1 MFVRRNCKCVYMSR
15 RSWFCVYVFL
25 YVYSGMYVYMSECVY
40 VFRYPFACKTDERK
54 AEGDKSLEGN
64 LIA

>member
-1 MFVRRNCKCVYMSR
+1 MCVYVKT
-15 RSWFCVYVFL
+15 FLVLCVYVFL

-40 VFRYPFACKTDERK
+40 VFRYSFACKRDERK